1 MTQSKKPP
9 TREEVWKM
17 FRKIDLT
24 PYHDDK
30 NGLTYVPWARA
41 WSIAMDHI
49 GEHMTVKW
57 HGMTNEDGTV
67 LDYIKAPSG
76 TASVCCSILVG
87 GVPYSECTLAVM
99 DYRNK
104 PIVEPTSVDLQNSRQ
119 RCRTKALAELGLGL
133 YLWENNGEWEG
144 KTPAKPKKAVAKKR
158 GRPKKKVVEKTE
170 EAVSSQENGVE
181 KDIRSIQL
189 TKEQA
194 ELASTLEVDR
204 GLLLVDMLVDKCKEL
219 YEGGWE
225 PDEVLKAKIKEAVR
239 TKDAKKI
246 DALLSV
252 VDTMGDSLLKL
263 HNDAETQG
271 DAFDG

>member
-119 RCRTKALAELGLGL
+119 RCRTKALAELGLGR
-133 YLWENNGEWEG
+133 ENRGGRKLSREWCREG
-144 KTPAKPKKAVAKKR
+144 YKIDPTDQRTGRISEYIR
-158 GRPKKKVVEKTE
+158 GR
-170 EAVSSQENGVE
+170 SW
-181 KDIRSIQL
+181 L
-189 TKEQA
+189 T
-194 ELASTLEVDR
+194 T
-204 GLLLVDMLVDKCKEL
+204 G
-219 YEGGWE
+219 
-225 PDEVLKAKIKEAVR
+225 
-239 TKDAKKI
+239 
-246 DALLSV
+246 
-252 VDTMGDSLLKL
+252 
-263 HNDAETQG
+263 
-271 DAFDG
+271 